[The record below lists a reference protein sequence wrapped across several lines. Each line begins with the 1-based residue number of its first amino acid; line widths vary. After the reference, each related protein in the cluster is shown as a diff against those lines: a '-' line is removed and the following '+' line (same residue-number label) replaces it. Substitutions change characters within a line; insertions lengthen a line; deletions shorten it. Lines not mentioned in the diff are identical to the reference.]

1 LSASATMGRLDRTVA
16 KFSSHEEA
24 AQADREYYLRL
35 TPQQRVDLVI
45 EMMENFRKEGD
56 AATERF
62 ERVYRIV
69 KLSDPV

>member
-1 LSASATMGRLDRTVA
+1 MGRLDRTVA